1 MIAHGCRRH
10 RVPVTGIAYAATS
23 AAACAAFLAQLAQRR
38 YMQRRIEL
46 ADKHRLQ
53 FDLLCKAMD
62 DPELAAV
69 LDTYDE
75 EIPTGRQR
83 QFLLANALYGNLLHA
98 YRLGTIDTSET
109 LAHLRGISQ
118 SAIFRDYWD
127 ATRHHREALPA
138 TSQERTLAAMV
149 DTVVARAS
157 EERDRWWVT

>member
-1 MIAHGCRRH
+1 MHVHGCRRH

-23 AAACAAFLAQLAQRR
+23 AAAFAALVAQIAQHR
-38 YMQRRIEL
+38 YMQRRKEL

-75 EIPTGRQR
+75 DISVDKQR
-83 QFLLANALYGNLLHA
+83 QFLFANALYGNLLHA
-98 YRLGTIDTSET
+98 YRLGTISTAET

-118 SAIFRDYWD
+118 SALFRDYWD
-127 ATRHHREALPA
+127 ATRHHRETLPA
-138 TSQERTLAAMV
+138 DSTERQLARMA

-157 EERDRWWVT
+157 DERDRWWVT